1 MRRELL
7 PFGVDVIIIAP
18 GAVATP
24 IWAKAE
30 QVDVL
35 PYRNTPYAAPLDRLR
50 NYMLMLG
57 KQGLPPERIGE
68 AVRHALTAAK
78 PKVRYTVTPTPVQN
92 WLATNLPERVVDRM
106 VGSRLGLLPKKG

>member
-1 MRRELL
+1 MS
-7 PFGVDVIIIAP
+7 PP

-24 IWAKAE
+24 IWAKGE
-30 QVDVL
+30 QVDVSL
-35 PYRNTPYAAPLDRLR
+35 YCNTPYAAPLDRLR

-92 WLATNLPERVVDRM
+92 WLATNLPKRVVDRM